1 MTSLSLP
8 PLFAAGLA
16 FDNTFFAFLA
26 LVMFLGIVIW
36 AGAHKKAGAALDA
49 RAAQIDKD
57 INDARKLREEAE
69 ALLAEY
75 KQKKLDAEKEAAG
88 IIAQAKSDAVAYAE
102 DAKKKLAD
110 SLARR
115 TKQAEQKITQAEAAA
130 IKDVRAIATDR
141 AIAAATLLIAENSR
155 GKGGE
160 GLIAE
165 SIAAVK
171 ARLN

>member
-1 MTSLSLP
+1 MTFL
-8 PLFAAGLA
+8 AAGLA
-16 FDNTFFAFLA
+16 LDATFFALVA
-26 LVMFLGIVIW
+26 LVMFLGIVFY
-36 AGAHKKAGAALDA
+36 AGAHKKAAAALDA

-57 INDARKLREEAE
+57 IKDARKLREEAE

-88 IIAQAKSDAVAYAE
+88 IIAQAKSDAAVYAE

-110 SLARR
+110 ALTRR
-115 TKQAEQKITQAEAAA
+115 SKQAENKIAQAEAAA
-130 IKDVRAIATDR
+130 IKEVRSVATDR
-141 AIAAATLLIAENSR
+141 AIAAASLLIAEGAK

-160 GLIAE
+160 KLIAE

>member
-1 MTSLSLP
+1 MTLLSVPTILAVA
-8 PLFAAGLA
+8 FEADAA
-16 FDNTFFAFLA
+16 FYA
-26 LVMFLGIVIW
+26 LVALVLFLGIVLW

-57 INDARKLREEAE
+57 IGDARKLREDAE

-88 IIAQAKSDAVAYAE
+88 IVAQAKADAAAYAD

-110 SLARR
+110 ALTRR
-115 TKQAEQKITQAEAAA
+115 TKQAENKIAQAEAAA
-130 IKDVRAIATDR
+130 VKEVRAAATDR
-141 AIAAATLLIAENSR
+141 AIAAAAKLIAENSK
-155 GKGGE
+155 GKGGDS
-160 GLIAE
+160 LIAD

>member
-1 MTSLSLP
+1 MTFL
-8 PLFAAGLA
+8 AAGLA
-16 FDNTFFAFLA
+16 LDATFFALVA
-26 LVMFLGIVIW
+26 LVMFLGIVMW

-57 INDARKLREEAE
+57 INDARKLREDAE

-75 KQKKLDAEKEAAG
+75 KQKKLDAEKEAVG
-88 IIAQAKSDAVAYAE
+88 IIAQAKSDAAAYAE

-110 SLARR
+110 ALTRR
-115 TKQAEQKITQAEAAA
+115 TKQAENKIAQAEAAA
-130 IKDVRAIATDR
+130 VKEVRAAATDR
-141 AIAAATLLIAENSR
+141 AIEAASRLIAENAK

-160 GLIAE
+160 KLIAE

>member
-1 MTSLSLP
+1 MTFL
-8 PLFAAGLA
+8 AAG
-16 FDNTFFAFLA
+16 FALDASFYA
-26 LVMFLGIVIW
+26 LIALILFLGIVLW

-88 IIAQAKSDAVAYAE
+88 IIAQAKSDAAAYAE
-102 DAKKKLAD
+102 DASKKLGDA
-110 SLARR
+110 LTRR
-115 TKQAEQKITQAEAAA
+115 TKQAESKIAQAEAAA
-130 IKDVRAIATDR
+130 VKEVRAAATDR
-141 AIAAATLLIAENSR
+141 AIEAASRLIAEGAK
-155 GKGGE
+155 GKSGDK
-160 GLIAE
+160 LIAE

>member
-1 MTSLSLP
+1 MTLLSGTSFL
-8 PLFAAGLA
+8 AAGLA
-16 FDNTFFAFLA
+16 FDATFFALVA
-26 LVMFLGIVIW
+26 LVLFLGIVFY

-57 INDARKLREEAE
+57 INDARRLREDAE

-88 IIAQAKSDAVAYAE
+88 IIAQAKSDAAAYAD

-110 SLARR
+110 ALIRR
-115 TKQAEQKITQAEAAA
+115 TKQAENKIAQAEAAA
-130 IKDVRAIATDR
+130 VKEVRAAATDR
-141 AIAAATLLIAENSR
+141 AIAAATLLIGEGAK

-160 GLIAE
+160 KLIAE
-165 SIAAVK
+165 SIAVVK

>member
-1 MTSLSLP
+1 MTFL
-8 PLFAAGLA
+8 AAGLA
-16 FDNTFFAFLA
+16 LDATFFALVA

-57 INDARKLREEAE
+57 INDARKLREDAE

-75 KQKKLDAEKEAAG
+75 KQKKLDAEKEATG
-88 IIAQAKSDAVAYAE
+88 IIAQAKSDAAVYAE

-110 SLARR
+110 ALTRR
-115 TKQAEQKITQAEAAA
+115 TKQAENKIAQAEAAA
-130 IKDVRAIATDR
+130 VKEVRAAATDR
-141 AIAAATLLIAENSR
+141 AIEAASRLIAENAK

-160 GLIAE
+160 KLIAE

>member
-1 MTSLSLP
+1 MH
-8 PLFAAGLA
+8 

-26 LVMFLGIVIW
+26 LVMFLGIVFY

-49 RAAQIDKD
+49 RANQISKD
-57 INDARKLREEAE
+57 IADARKLREDAE

-75 KQKKLDAEKEAAG
+75 KQKKLDAEKEAQG
-88 IIAQAKSDAVAYAE
+88 IISQAKADAAAYAE

-110 SLARR
+110 SLTRR
-115 TKQAEQKITQAEAAA
+115 TKQAEQKIAQAEAAA
-130 IKDVRAIATDR
+130 IKDVRAAATDL
-141 AIAAATLLIAENSR
+141 AIKAASSIIAENAK

-160 GLIAE
+160 SLIAE

-171 ARLN
+171 SRLN

>member
-1 MTSLSLP
+1 MTFL
-8 PLFAAGLA
+8 AAGLA
-16 FDNTFFAFLA
+16 LDATFFALVA
-26 LVMFLGIVIW
+26 LVLFFGIVIW
-36 AGAHKKAGAALDA
+36 AGAHKTAGAALDA

-57 INDARKLREEAE
+57 INDARKLREDAE

-75 KQKKLDAEKEAAG
+75 KQKKLDAEKEAVG
-88 IIAQAKSDAVAYAE
+88 IIAQAKADAAAYSE

-110 SLARR
+110 ALTRR
-115 TKQAEQKITQAEAAA
+115 TKQAENKIAQAEAAA
-130 IKDVRAIATDR
+130 VKEVRAVATDR
-141 AIAAATLLIAENSR
+141 AIAAAAALIADVAK

-160 GLIAE
+160 KLISE

>member
-1 MTSLSLP
+1 MTFL
-8 PLFAAGLA
+8 AAGLA
-16 FDNTFFAFLA
+16 LDNTFFAFLA
-26 LVMFLGIVIW
+26 LVLFLGIVFW

-57 INDARKLREEAE
+57 INDARKLREDAE

-75 KQKKLDAEKEAAG
+75 KQKKLDAEKEAQG
-88 IIAQAKSDAVAYAE
+88 IVAQAKSDAAVYAE

-110 SLARR
+110 SLTRR
-115 TKQAEQKITQAEAAA
+115 SKQAENKIAQAEAAA
-130 IKDVRAIATDR
+130 VKEVRAAATDR
-141 AIAAATLLIAENSR
+141 AIEAASRLIAENSK

-160 GLIAE
+160 KLIAE

>member
-1 MTSLSLP
+1 MTFL
-8 PLFAAGLA
+8 AAGLA
-16 FDNTFFAFLA
+16 LDNTFFAFLA
-26 LVMFLGIVIW
+26 LVLFLGIVVW
-36 AGAHKKAGAALDA
+36 AGAHKKAATALDA

-57 INDARKLREEAE
+57 INDARKLREDAE

-75 KQKKLDAEKEAAG
+75 KQKKLDAEKEAQG

-102 DAKKKLAD
+102 EAKKKLAD

-115 TKQAEQKITQAEAAA
+115 TKQAENKIAQAEAAA
-130 IKDVRAIATDR
+130 VKEVRAAATDR
-141 AIAAATLLIAENSR
+141 AIEAASRLIADNAK

-160 GLIAE
+160 TLIAE

>member
-1 MTSLSLP
+1 MTFL
-8 PLFAAGLA
+8 AVGLA
-16 FDNTFFAFLA
+16 FDATFFALVA
-26 LVMFLGIVIW
+26 LVLFLGIVLW

-57 INDARKLREEAE
+57 INDARRLREDAE

-88 IIAQAKSDAVAYAE
+88 IIAQAKSDAASYAE

-110 SLARR
+110 ALTRR
-115 TKQAEQKITQAEAAA
+115 TKQATNKIAQAEAAA
-130 IKDVRAIATDR
+130 VKEVRAAATDR
-141 AIAAATLLIAENSR
+141 AIAAATRLIAESAK

-160 GLIAE
+160 KQIAD

>member
-1 MTSLSLP
+1 MITFL
-8 PLFAAGLA
+8 AAGLA
-16 FDNTFFAFLA
+16 LDATFFALVA
-26 LVMFLGIVIW
+26 LVLFLGIVLW
-36 AGAHKKAGAALDA
+36 AGAHTKAGAALDA

-88 IIAQAKSDAVAYAE
+88 IIAQAKSDAAAYAE
-102 DAKKKLAD
+102 EAKKKLAD
-110 SLARR
+110 SLTRR
-115 TKQAEQKITQAEAAA
+115 TKQAENKIAQAEAAA
-130 IKDVRAIATDR
+130 IKEVRSVATDR
-141 AIAAATLLIAENSR
+141 AIEAASRLIAENAK

-160 GLIAE
+160 SLIAE

>member
-1 MTSLSLP
+1 MTLLSAPTFL
-8 PLFAAGLA
+8 AAGLA
-16 FDNTFFAFLA
+16 LDNTFFAFVA
-26 LVMFLGIVIW
+26 LVLFLGIVLW

-57 INDARKLREEAE
+57 INDARKLREDAE

-75 KQKKLDAEKEAAG
+75 KQKKLDAEKEAQG
-88 IIAQAKSDAVAYAE
+88 IIAQARSDAAVYAE

-110 SLARR
+110 ALTRL
-115 TKQAEQKITQAEAAA
+115 TQQAENKIAQAEAAA
-130 IKDVRAIATDR
+130 VKEVRAAATDR
-141 AIAAATLLIAENSR
+141 AISAAAKLLAESSK

-160 GLIAE
+160 KLIAE

-171 ARLN
+171 SRLN

>member
-1 MTSLSLP
+1 MTFL
-8 PLFAAGLA
+8 AAGLA
-16 FDNTFFAFLA
+16 LDATFFALVA
-26 LVMFLGIVIW
+26 LVLFLGIVFY
-36 AGAHKKAGAALDA
+36 AGAHKKAAAALDA
-49 RAAQIDKD
+49 RADQISKD
-57 INDARKLREEAE
+57 IADARRLREDAE

-88 IIAQAKSDAVAYAE
+88 IIAQAKSDAAAYSE

-110 SLARR
+110 ALTRR
-115 TKQAEQKITQAEAAA
+115 TRQAENKIAQAEAAA
-130 IKDVRAIATDR
+130 IKDVRAAATDR
-141 AIAAATLLIAENSR
+141 AIAAATAIISEGAK

-160 GLIAE
+160 GLIAD

>member
-1 MTSLSLP
+1 MTFL
-8 PLFAAGLA
+8 AAGLA
-16 FDNTFFAFLA
+16 FDATFFALVA
-26 LVMFLGIVIW
+26 LVLFLGIVFW

-57 INDARKLREEAE
+57 ITDARKLREDAE

-88 IIAQAKSDAVAYAE
+88 IISQAKSDAAAYSE

-110 SLARR
+110 ALIRR
-115 TKQAEQKITQAEAAA
+115 TKQAENKIAQAEAAA
-130 IKDVRAIATDR
+130 VKEVRGAVTDR
-141 AIAAATLLIAENSR
+141 AIAAAAALIADGAK

-160 GLIAE
+160 KLIAE

-171 ARLN
+171 SRLN

>member
-1 MTSLSLP
+1 MTSLPLP
-8 PLFAAGLA
+8 PMFAAGLA
-16 FDNTFFAFLA
+16 LDNTFFAFLA
-26 LVMFLGIVIW
+26 LVLFLGVVIW

-57 INDARKLREEAE
+57 IKDARKLREEAE

-88 IIAQAKSDAVAYAE
+88 IVAQAKADAAAYADE
-102 DAKKKLAD
+102 AKKKLAEA
-110 SLARR
+110 LTRR
-115 TKQAEQKITQAEAAA
+115 TRQAENKIAQAEAAA
-130 IKDVRAIATDR
+130 VKEVRAIATDR

-160 GLIAE
+160 SLITE

-171 ARLN
+171 SRLN

>member
-1 MTSLSLP
+1 MTFL
-8 PLFAAGLA
+8 AAGLA
-16 FDNTFFAFLA
+16 LDATFFALVA
-26 LVMFLGIVIW
+26 LVLFLGIVFY
-36 AGAHKKAGAALDA
+36 AGAHKKAGTALDA

-57 INDARKLREEAE
+57 INDARKLREDAE

-88 IIAQAKSDAVAYAE
+88 IIAQAKSDAASYAE
-102 DAKKKLAD
+102 DAKKKLTDA
-110 SLARR
+110 LTRR
-115 TKQAEQKITQAEAAA
+115 TKQAENKIAQAEAAA
-130 IKDVRAIATDR
+130 IKDVRAAATDR
-141 AIAAATLLIAENSR
+141 AIAAATAIIAEGAK
-155 GKGGE
+155 GKGGD

>member
-1 MTSLSLP
+1 MQ
-8 PLFAAGLA
+8 
-16 FDNTFFAFLA
+16 FDNTFFAFVA
-26 LVMFLGIVIW
+26 LVMFLGIVIY

-49 RAAQIDKD
+49 RSNQISKD
-57 INDARKLREEAE
+57 IADARRLREEAE

-88 IIAQAKSDAVAYAE
+88 IIAQARSDAAAYAE

-110 SLARR
+110 SLTRR
-115 TKQAEQKITQAEAAA
+115 TKQAEQKIAQAEAAA
-130 IKDVRAIATDR
+130 IKEVRAAATDR
-141 AIAAATLLIAENSR
+141 AIAAATAIIAEGAK
-155 GKGGE
+155 GKGGD

-171 ARLN
+171 SRLN